1 MVNNNAATPLLKSF
15 GFSYFT
21 PTNGIGMLLLLL
33 LSAVS
38 LSVGVADFSWHGV
51 WQSLVPGASGVSSDS
66 QDATLLLISRLP
78 RTLAI
83 ILTGMALS
91 VAGLILQVVLKNR
104 FIEPSMIGATQ
115 SAALGLLFISLIAP
129 QTSPLVKM
137 SAASVAAL
145 LGMLVFVGLIRR
157 LPTSD
162 YLLVPLVGI
171 VYGGILEG
179 IATFIAYQTETLQL
193 LNVWFYGDFSAVV
206 IGRYELLWAGAILT
220 AIAFIL
226 ADKLNIIGLG
236 DSIAINLGIN
246 QRPLVWLSVT
256 MVAMMSALVVVTV
269 GAIPFVGLVVPNIV
283 SRIYGD
289 RMRQSLPTVAL
300 LGACAVLACDIIGR
314 SLRYPF
320 EIPVA
325 TVFGVVGAGVFL
337 WLMLR
342 PVSQ

>member
-1 MVNNNAATPLLKSF
+1 MLNKLTLRYLTPSNL
-15 GFSYFT
+15 
-21 PTNGIGMLLLLL
+21 IGVILLLM
-33 LSAVS
+33 LSIVS
-38 LSVGVADFSWHGV
+38 MSVGVADFSWLTMWQDF
-51 WQSLVPGASGVSSDS
+51 WQSLFGSVQSSVQS

-115 SAALGLLFISLIAP
+115 SAALGLLFISLLAP
-129 QTSPLVKM
+129 QIPPLLKM
-137 SAASVAAL
+137 SVASIAAL
-145 LGMLVFVGLIRR
+145 LGMLLFVTLIRR
-157 LPTSD
+157 LPTQD

-171 VYGGILEG
+171 VFGGILEG
-179 IATFIAYQTETLQL
+179 IATFIAYQTETLQML
-193 LNVWFYGDFSAVV
+193 SVWFYGDFSAVV
-206 IGRYELLWAGAILT
+206 IGRYELLWVGAILT
-220 AIAFIL
+220 ALAFVL
-226 ADKLNIIGLG
+226 ADQLNIIGMG
-236 DSIAINLGIN
+236 DNIAINLGIN

-283 SRIYGD
+283 SRLYGD

-300 LGACAVLACDIIGR
+300 LGACAVLLCDIIGR

-325 TVFGVVGAGVFL
+325 TIFGVIGAVVFL

-342 PVSQ
+342 PVRHN